1 MLGTI
6 LLILVVVLL
15 MGLIL
20 VYIVYQQSSW
30 DNQSDLSVL
39 AAREKLLEEA
49 VKKLDEKTKGD
60 TKTKSDTKTTT
71 KTETTTSN
79 WQKLK
84 PPYMFQSCEQAT
96 QYGCGVCL
104 GTVVRG
110 APSTVCG
117 WDATGN
123 LVNGGQKQYICQSG
137 GTRSCPDSD

>member
-6 LLILVVVLL
+6 LLILVVILL

-30 DNQSDLSVL
+30 DNQTDLSVL
-39 AAREKLLEEA
+39 AAREKLLEDA
-49 VKKLDEKTKGD
+49 LKTLNE
-60 TKTKSDTKTTT
+60 KTKSDTKTTT

-79 WQKLK
+79 WQQLK
-84 PPYMFQSCEQAT
+84 PPYLFQSCEQAT

-110 APSTVCG
+110 SPSTVCG

-123 LVNGGQKQYICQSG
+123 LVNGGEKQYICQSG